1 MNKYLIFKCGKSVWK
16 NIKKHELIGVEVAED
31 IEDAFKDIQEDVFA
45 DLKGMDDYPYPVYSV
60 EADYIDNAAYTSKY
74 DYQLLGVAKPEGSA
88 PKNYTCWYGITE
100 TEINE

>member
-1 MNKYLIFKCGKSVWK
+1 
-16 NIKKHELIGVEVAED
+16 
-31 IEDAFKDIQEDVFA
+31 
-45 DLKGMDDYPYPVYSV
+45 MDDYPYPVYSV

-74 DYQLLGVAKPEGSA
+74 DYQLLGVAKPKGSA